1 MNSQPGILN
10 RNINPSFLQP
20 SEVTDKL
27 VLGLSFSGINLII
40 YIVCILLSWYKMHY
54 LLYFY
59 FFNSYSELISIK
71 QRAFFHSKVLSLS
84 FFFCHLF
91 IKYLY
96 SNKYQPRQVNW
107 ATFPV
112 DVYRWI
118 SIEKAIRTFCHPFCG
133 ILLEYLS
140 VFFKNTIV
148 HILTLSFSIS
158 HFQLFQIRPLRGLP
172 WRFSG

>member
-71 QRAFFHSKVLSLS
+71 QRAFFHSKLLSLS
-84 FFFCHLF
+84 FFLPPLHKIFIFKQIPTQTSKLSYISCWHLQMNFNRKSNTHFLSSLLWYSFRISFCVL
-91 IKYLY
+91 
-96 SNKYQPRQVNW
+96 
-107 ATFPV
+107 
-112 DVYRWI
+112 
-118 SIEKAIRTFCHPFCG
+118 
-133 ILLEYLS
+133 
-140 VFFKNTIV
+140 
-148 HILTLSFSIS
+148 
-158 HFQLFQIRPLRGLP
+158 
-172 WRFSG
+172 